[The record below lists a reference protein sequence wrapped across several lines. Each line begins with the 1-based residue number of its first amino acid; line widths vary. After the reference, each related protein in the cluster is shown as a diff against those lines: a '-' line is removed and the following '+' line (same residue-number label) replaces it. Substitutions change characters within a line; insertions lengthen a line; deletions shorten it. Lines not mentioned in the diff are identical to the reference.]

1 MELERVGV
9 GRGVG
14 WEARGRYIYCTPRVV
29 YIAFVYFS
37 EKPPGSI
44 ILYISQKSK
53 LANTQARRPF
63 AFRVY
68 VRLYLAAVK
77 NDRTSGGVEDGGGN
91 FSNFRLRG
99 ILTFNTMP

>member
-37 EKPPGSI
+37 EKPLGSM
-44 ILYISQKSK
+44 LYISQKPYQRD
-53 LANTQARRPF
+53 N
-63 AFRVY
+63 
-68 VRLYLAAVK
+68 
-77 NDRTSGGVEDGGGN
+77 
-91 FSNFRLRG
+91 
-99 ILTFNTMP
+99 

>member
-1 MELERVGV
+1 MLELERVGV

-14 WEARGRYIYCTPRVV
+14 WEARGRDIYCTPRVV

-91 FSNFRLRG
+91 SSNFRRRG
-99 ILTFNTMP
+99 IFFHI

>member
-1 MELERVGV
+1 MGGEGEV
-9 GRGVG
+9 
-14 WEARGRYIYCTPRVV
+14 YTPRVV

-77 NDRTSGGVEDGGGN
+77 NDRTSGGVSRTEEGILRTSDGGA
-91 FSNFRLRG
+91 FSF
-99 ILTFNTMP
+99 TFNTMP